1 MTAAA
6 YVAEIERQQL
16 ADRERIAA
24 FVDSAHDG
32 AESPQAETLW
42 QPLPTDRFTVEEL
55 QNPPP
60 PARFVLAPYLPEGVP
75 CLLQGAG
82 GTSKTGLLI
91 AAAVGLATGRPL
103 FGSVPEP
110 GSTLIVSAEDRRD
123 TIRRHLHGATHHLP
137 PDALA
142 VVARRIVV
150 KDLVGLGFKL
160 TRAAMGAT
168 FVDYGGLQA
177 LCEYARGIRDLR
189 LIAFDTLSRTH
200 GGQESN
206 EDLAR
211 YVEGLEYVCRELGVT
226 ALVLHH
232 TGKAQARAEVVDQYG
247 GRGGSALSDNCRS
260 VLQLSVPTPE
270 SKDIPRNGGPLIAER
285 RLLRLSH
292 VKCNAAPLAADVWLE
307 RVPTPAAA
315 RLEAFA
321 AELGKPAAS
330 DLWPAIERWMREQ
343 TTFQHPT
350 RDTIE
355 RECKGLGSR
364 KLLRDAIDYA
374 TDAGLLLEAKHP
386 EPKAARKTFLQLPDA
401 RSADYARARE

>member
-6 YVAEIERQQL
+6 YIDGIERQRQ
-16 ADRERIAA
+16 ADRERIE
-24 FVDSAHDG
+24 VM
-32 AESPQAETLW
+32 AESADSERETLW

-55 QNPPP
+55 QSPPP
-60 PARFVLAPYLPEGVP
+60 PPRFVLAPYLPAGVP

-82 GTSKTGLLI
+82 GTSKTGLLV

-137 PDALA
+137 PDALDA
-142 VVARRIVV
+142 VSRRIVV

-160 TRAAMGAT
+160 TRSAMGASI
-168 FVDYGGLQA
+168 VDYGGLQA
-177 LCEYARGIRDLR
+177 LCEYAAKIPDLR

-226 ALVLHH
+226 TLVLHH

-260 VLQLSVPTPE
+260 VLQLSVPTPG
-270 SKDIPRNGGPLIAER
+270 SKDIPSNGVPLIAER

-307 RVPTPAAA
+307 RVPTDAAA
-315 RLEAFA
+315 RLERFA
-321 AELGKPAAS
+321 AEHGRTDPAGVWAGI
-330 DLWPAIERWMREQ
+330 AEWMGQQ
-343 TTFQHPT
+343 TAFPHPT

-355 RECKGLGSR
+355 RECKAIASR
-364 KLLRDAIDYA
+364 KLLREALSYA
-374 TDAGLLLEAKHP
+374 GDAGLLLEVPHP
-386 EPKAARKTFLQLPDA
+386 EPKSNRRTYLRLAELP
-401 RSADYARARE
+401 SADYGRARE